1 MSRFHHLSLGH
12 PIPDRPHAISVSL
25 PTIADVIG
33 YETKD
38 PAVMRLVPTG
48 YPRFVLHPYVRTLT
62 TEFARRQG
70 LEGQAVWLVAT
81 PWLAERLRDWLGG
94 DARIVSEG
102 ALTAVTYVAEP
113 ERDARAKAFL
123 QHCGGYVSSRQ
134 AEDLLAAAG
143 LVPAPMRAEGREA
156 GASASVKRELCRV
169 FSEARAEDLFIT
181 ASGMNAVYSAFEAV
195 NEVQAPRGRTA
206 WIQLG
211 WLYADTMSILRKF
224 TRNPDVDYIVV
235 PSVHDLSGLRRL
247 LEERRGCVAG
257 IITEVPTNPLVQCCD
272 LPALAALAREHGVRL
287 LVDASIASPWNV
299 DVLAYADIALASLTK
314 YAAAEGDLLA
324 GVAAVNP
331 NCGDA
336 EMLRSAVAT
345 RFSPLYHRD
354 LLRLAYEIED
364 TERVVRMINANT
376 ARVAAFLASRPE
388 VRRVHWALA
397 PESRE
402 NFLRVARGADAVGC
416 MISFELE
423 AGAFAG
429 VYDRVRLPKGASF
442 GLRNSLF
449 CPFIYLAHYDLVM
462 RPEGRTLLGFH
473 GINPELLR
481 LSVGAEP
488 VEEII
493 GTLAEALDACK
504 TG

>member
-1 MSRFHHLSLGH
+1 MSRFHHIPLGF

-38 PAVMRLVPTG
+38 PAVMRQVPTG

-62 TEFARRQG
+62 AEFARRRG

-81 PWLAERLRDWLGG
+81 PWMAERLRDWLGG

-102 ALTAVTYVAEP
+102 VLTAVTYAADQ
-113 ERDARAKAFL
+113 ERDALAKAFL
-123 QHCGGYVSSRQ
+123 QHCGGFVSSRQ

-143 LVPAPMRAEGREA
+143 LVPAPIRAEGRRD
-156 GASASVKRELCRV
+156 GASASAKRELRRA
-169 FSEARAEDLFIT
+169 FSGARDEDLFVT

-206 WIQLG
+206 WIQFG

-224 TRNPDVDYIVV
+224 TRNPKVDCIVV
-235 PSVHDLSGLRRL
+235 PSVHDLSGLRQRL
-247 LEERRGCVAG
+247 EDWRGRVAG

-272 LPALAALAREHGVRL
+272 LPGLAAVAREHGVRL

-299 DVLAYADIALASLTK
+299 DVLGCADIALASLTK
-314 YAAAEGDLLA
+314 YAAAEGDLMA
-324 GVAAVNP
+324 GVVAVNP
-331 NCGDA
+331 NCDDA
-336 EMLRSAVAT
+336 ETLRRAVAT
-345 RFSPLYHRD
+345 RVSPLYQSD
-354 LLRLAYEIED
+354 LLRLAHEIED
-364 TERVVRMINANT
+364 TERVVGTINANT

-388 VRRVHWALA
+388 VKRVHWALA
-397 PESRE
+397 PGSRE

-442 GLRNSLF
+442 GLLNSLL

-462 RPEGRTLLGFH
+462 RPEGRALLDLH

-488 VEEII
+488 AEAII
-493 GTLAEALDACK
+493 GALAEAFDECK

>member
-1 MSRFHHLSLGH
+1 MSSFHPIPLGY

-48 YPRFVLHPYVRTLT
+48 YPRFVLHPFVRTLT
-62 TEFARRQG
+62 SECARRQG
-70 LEGQAVWLVAT
+70 LVGRSVWLVAT
-81 PWLAERLRDWLGG
+81 PWLAGRLRDWLGG

-102 ALTAVTYVAEP
+102 VLTAVTFAAEP

-123 QHCGGYVSSRQ
+123 QHCGGFVSSRQ
-134 AEDLLAAAG
+134 AEDLLAEAG
-143 LVPAPMRAEGREA
+143 LAPAPLSVGKVEVDAL
-156 GASASVKRELCRV
+156 SVVKRELRSA
-169 FSEARAEDLFIT
+169 FSGARDADLFVT
-181 ASGMNAVYSAFEAV
+181 ASGMNAVYSAFAAV
-195 NEVQAPRGRTA
+195 NEVQVARGRTA

-211 WLYADTMSILRKF
+211 WLYADTMSVLRKF
-224 TRNPDVDYIVV
+224 TKAPDVDYIVA
-235 PSVHDLSGLRRL
+235 PSVHDLGELRRL
-247 LEERRGCVAG
+247 LDERCGRAAG

-272 LPALAALAREHGVRL
+272 VPALAALAREYGARL
-287 LVDASIASPWNV
+287 LIDASIASPWNV
-299 DVLAYADIALASLTK
+299 DVLPHADIALASLTK
-314 YAAAEGDLLA
+314 YAAAEGDLMA
-324 GVAAVNP
+324 GVVAVNP

-336 EMLRSAVAT
+336 EALSAAVAT
-345 RFSPLYHRD
+345 RFTPLYRRD
-354 LLRLAYEIED
+354 LARLAHEIRD
-364 TERVVRMINANT
+364 TERVVRTINAST
-376 ARVAAFLASRPE
+376 VRVAAFLESRPE
-388 VRRVHWALA
+388 IRRVHWALA
-397 PESRE
+397 SESRE
-402 NFLRVARGADAVGC
+402 NFLRVGRGAGAVGC

-423 AGAFAG
+423 PGAFAG
-429 VYDRVRLPKGASF
+429 VFDRVRLPKGASF

-449 CPFIYLAHYDLVM
+449 CPFIYLAHYDLVT
-462 RPEGRTLLGFH
+462 RSEGRTLLERH

-493 GTLAEALDACK
+493 GALAEAFDASK